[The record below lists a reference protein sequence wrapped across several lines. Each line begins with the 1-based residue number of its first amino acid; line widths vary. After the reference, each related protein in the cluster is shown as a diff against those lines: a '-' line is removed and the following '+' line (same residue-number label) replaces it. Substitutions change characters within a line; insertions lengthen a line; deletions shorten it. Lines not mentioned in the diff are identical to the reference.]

1 MVRVGLTQCRMVDL
15 CQEHVRAEVEVA
27 VQFALL
33 LHVDQAHLSNL
44 LMVQRF
50 LISRGVVLMGLC
62 AMAPAETLFTAN
74 VKLQIVVNN
83 NLKTTNY

>member
-1 MVRVGLTQCRMVDL
+1 MVNRILTRCRTADL
-15 CQEHVRAEVEVA
+15 CQEHVRAEVA
-27 VQFALL
+27 VQFVLL

-44 LMVQRF
+44 LMVKRL

-74 VKLQIVVNN
+74 VKVQVVVNN